1 MAGLTWEV
9 EIANRAPVLF
19 SALTL
24 DLDIT
29 VILVLALLLLPLLIL
44 NGLVFGPFMK
54 LFAERHE
61 KLQGAL
67 ERAKA
72 QLDDAEEKGRAFEAK
87 MKEAA
92 ARGTEVRNQIRNDTQ
107 REMNSRIEA
116 EKARL
121 AGKLE
126 VAQGEVRQARA
137 EAMSKVDQDA
147 KRLAEA
153 TAAKLLGRA
162 I

>member
-29 VILVLALLLLPLLIL
+29 FILVLALLLLPLLIL

-107 REMNSRIEA
+107 REMTSRIEA
-116 EKARL
+116 EKGRL

>member
-29 VILVLALLLLPLLIL
+29 FILVLALLLLPLLIL

-107 REMNSRIEA
+107 REMNARIEA

>member
-29 VILVLALLLLPLLIL
+29 FILVLALLLLPLLIL

-72 QLDDAEEKGRAFEAK
+72 QLDDAEDKGRAFEAK

>member
-29 VILVLALLLLPLLIL
+29 FILVLALLLLPLLIL

-72 QLDDAEEKGRAFEAK
+72 QLDDAEDKGRAFEAK

-126 VAQGEVRQARA
+126 VAKGEVRQARA

>member
-29 VILVLALLLLPLLIL
+29 FILVLALLLLPLLIL

-107 REMNSRIEA
+107 REMTSRIEA
-116 EKARL
+116 EKGRL

-126 VAQGEVRQARA
+126 VAQGA
-137 EAMSKVDQDA
+137 
-147 KRLAEA
+147 
-153 TAAKLLGRA
+153 
-162 I
+162 

>member
-1 MAGLTWEV
+1 MA
-9 EIANRAPVLF
+9 NPAPVLL

-29 VILVLALLLLPLLIL
+29 FILVLALLLVPLAIL

-61 KLQGAL
+61 KLEGAL
-67 ERAKA
+67 ERARA
-72 QLDDAEEKGRAFEAK
+72 QIDVAEEKGRIFEGK

-92 ARGTEVRNQIRNDTQ
+92 ARGLEVRNRIRNETQ
-107 REMNSRIEA
+107 AQMNARIEA
-116 EKARL
+116 EKKTL
-121 AGKLE
+121 ATKLAA
-126 VAQGEVRQARA
+126 AQVEIRAARA
-137 EAMSKVDQDA
+137 EALAKVENDA
-147 KRLAEA
+147 RRLAEA

>member
-29 VILVLALLLLPLLIL
+29 FILVLALLLLPLLIL

-72 QLDDAEEKGRAFEAK
+72 QLDDAEDKGRAFEAK

-107 REMNSRIEA
+107 REMSSRIEA

-126 VAQGEVRQARA
+126 VAKGEVRQARA

>member
-29 VILVLALLLLPLLIL
+29 FILVLALLLLPLLIL